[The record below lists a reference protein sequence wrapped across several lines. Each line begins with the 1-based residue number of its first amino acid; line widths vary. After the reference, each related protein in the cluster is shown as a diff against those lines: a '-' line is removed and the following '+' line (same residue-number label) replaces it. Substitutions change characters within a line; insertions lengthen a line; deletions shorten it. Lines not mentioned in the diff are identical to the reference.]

1 MVTASSVRRL
11 TASDLTVLAE
21 AHPALGELVPQ
32 WLREQERGLTLVL
45 VAWAGAT
52 PTGSAQLVLD
62 PTPPELRNV
71 GVFASFRGSGHGTR
85 LIEAAEREAAAYGSL
100 RIGVGTDN
108 PDARRLYER
117 LGYRGTGEVTTTTYS
132 YLDDDG
138 VRRTATET
146 AEELIK
152 TL

>member
-1 MVTASSVRRL
+1 MITAGSVRRL
-11 TASDLTVLAE
+11 AASDLAVLSE
-21 AHPALGELVPQ
+21 AHPALRELAPQ
-32 WLREQERGLTLVL
+32 WLTEQERGLALVL
-45 VAWAGAT
+45 VAWAGTT
-52 PTGSAQLVLD
+52 PAGSAQLVLH

-71 GVFASFRGSGHGTR
+71 GVFESFRGNGHGTR
-85 LIEAAEREAAAYGSL
+85 LIEAAEREAAGYGAI

-117 LGYRGTGEVTTTTYS
+117 LGYRGTGELTTTTYS

-138 VRRTATET
+138 LRRTATET